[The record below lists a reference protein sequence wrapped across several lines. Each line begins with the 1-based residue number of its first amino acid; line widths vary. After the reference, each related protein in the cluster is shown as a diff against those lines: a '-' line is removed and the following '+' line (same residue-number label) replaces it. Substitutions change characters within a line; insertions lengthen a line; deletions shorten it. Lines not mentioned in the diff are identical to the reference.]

1 MISADIV
8 RRSRFLPVYFT
19 LLAVAFAIVLLVRLR
34 SDMQQ
39 PSIAAPEQTR
49 PPAAKSVSHV
59 PLATSSQLQSSG
71 GPQATP
77 PAGLITNRQPNATEL
92 PSTGYRQ
99 RATDSAPKPSFF
111 SRVLAPIAHAL
122 TKPTP
127 STPAKP
133 LQSQQTPQSS
143 ASSSRATGSSGPSGS
158 ASDKPDS
165 SKDPNSDT
173 TPPQLQSIAFIPPE
187 IQDGQATTILVVASD
202 DLSGIRGISGTLSSP
217 SGKALQGFATER
229 ENEGSNRYVG
239 HITIAKRAE
248 QGMWKVSFLNMSDNA
263 SNSITLSYAQGT
275 VPPNAVLHVVSSNS
289 DNTPPTLKNI
299 WVDKRAIQGG
309 EKDAI
314 FVQAEDD
321 NSGVSLVSAVFHS
334 PSNVARIGA
343 GCQHSGDSDTWTC
356 ELSVPTCIDCGDWQ
370 LEQITLVDKANNIAT
385 FRMDNPLVAAT
396 KINIAGAACDNTPP
410 VLQSVTLDTNQVTLG
425 DHAAVVTVTIA
436 ATDDNCGVA
445 GASGQYV
452 GPSPGSGGFFPLMQA
467 GDVWTGRITLDP
479 RAPRGTWR
487 INTIQIND
495 TGHNL
500 KVYGASDPLLQNAV
514 FQVR

>member
-1 MISADIV
+1 M

-19 LLAVAFAIVLLVRLR
+19 LLVVAFAIVLIVRLR
-34 SDMQQ
+34 SDMRQ

-49 PPAAKSVSHV
+49 PPARKSVAASPV
-59 PLATSSQLQSSG
+59 PLTTSPQLPSG
-71 GPQATP
+71 IVQQATP
-77 PAGLITNRQPNATEL
+77 PARLITSRQPNATEL
-92 PSTGYRQ
+92 PASGYRQ
-99 RATDSAPKPSFF
+99 RTNEPAPKQSFF
-111 SRVLAPIAHAL
+111 SRVLAPIAHAF

-127 STPAKP
+127 AGAKP

-143 ASSSRATGSSGPSGS
+143 ASSSRSTGSSGSSGSSGS
-158 ASDKPDS
+158 APDKQEQ

-187 IQDGQATTILVVASD
+187 IQDGQATTVLVIASD

-229 ENEGSNRYVG
+229 ESEGSNRYVG
-239 HITIAKRAE
+239 HITIAKSAE

-275 VPPNAVLHVVSSNS
+275 VPQNAVLHVVSSNS
-289 DNTPPTLKNI
+289 DNTPPTLKNV

-370 LEQITLVDKANNIAT
+370 LEQITLQDKANNIAT

-425 DHAAVVTVTIA
+425 DRAAIVTVTIV

-445 GASGQYV
+445 GASGQFI
-452 GPSPGSGGFFPLMQA
+452 GPSPGSGGFFPLMQS

-479 RAPRGTWR
+479 RAARGTWR

-495 TGHNL
+495 AGHNL